1 MIYLKTDFDMK
12 VFLHDQG
19 TEFWFTGFNEF
30 PYDIPFG
37 IVEANSSN
45 GIMLSTLSVREFDT
59 TILSKKEEP
68 CRFYDDGFE
77 LEFINCCKQSIW
89 KNLSDSLGCVI
100 QAQTLYRQT
109 ENDFVGT
116 LVQDIRQRM
125 LKAPPLIS
133 SNLHVANVGMYFEYI

>member
-59 TILSKKEEP
+59 TILSKNEEP
-68 CRFYDDGFE
+68 CRFYDDGYE

-100 QAQTLYRQT
+100 QA
-109 ENDFVGT
+109 
-116 LVQDIRQRM
+116 
-125 LKAPPLIS
+125 
-133 SNLHVANVGMYFEYI
+133 